1 MTLLMKSQITQ
12 YKNKQSHSII
22 IAVN

>member
-1 MTLLMKSQITQ
+1 MTLLMKSQIIQ